1 MQAARRLTRLPP
13 FLFQETRRRVQE
25 ARDRGVDVISLGVGD
40 PDQPTPPHVLDA
52 LARAATDPA
61 NHTYP
66 AGGTRGLPRF
76 RDAAANWYASRFDVT
91 LDPELEVMALIG
103 SKEGN
108 HHLAMGVLDPGDVAI
123 VPDPAYPSYVASA
136 NLAGAEVARIPLRS
150 ENGFMLDFD
159 EIPSGLAA
167 RAKLLWLSY
176 PNNPTT
182 AVAPLRFYERAVDF
196 AHEHD
201 VWLVNDNPYSEIAFD
216 GVRPHSILEVPAARE
231 VAIEFNSL
239 SKTYN
244 MAGWRVGMAV
254 GNATLIDAMARVK
267 ETTDSGVCS
276 AVQHAAVA
284 ALAGPQDVVERM
296 VAAYQGRRDM
306 AVEMLRAADLSVTP
320 PEGTFYI
327 WLPSPPGVPGVEFAS
342 RLLELAGVVVTAGA
356 GYGNHGHGYVRLSLS
371 VDDIRLKEALERIA
385 DVRHHLS

>member
-1 MQAARRLTRLPP
+1 MQVAQRLTRLPP

-66 AGGTRGLPRF
+66 AGGTRGLPEF

-108 HHLAMGVLDPGDVAI
+108 HHLAMGVLDAGDVAI
-123 VPDPAYPSYVASA
+123 VPDPAYPSYLASA
-136 NLAGAEVARIPLRS
+136 NVAGAEVARIPLRP
-150 ENGFMLDFD
+150 ENGFMLDFN
-159 EIPSGLAA
+159 EITPELAA
-167 RAKLLWLSY
+167 RSRLLWLSY

-182 AVAPLRFYERAVDF
+182 AVAPLRFFERAVTF

-216 GVRPHSILEVPAARE
+216 GVRPHSILEIPAARE
-231 VAIEFNSL
+231 VAVEFNSL

-244 MAGWRVGMAV
+244 MAGWRIGMAV

-276 AVQHAAVA
+276 AVQHAGVA
-284 ALAGPQDVVERM
+284 ALEGPQAVVERM

-320 PEGTFYI
+320 PAGTFYI

-356 GYGNHGHGYVRLSLS
+356 GYGDQGRGYVRLSLS
-371 VDDIRLKEALERIA
+371 VDDVRLKEALERIA
-385 DVRHHLS
+385 DVRHKLS

>member
-52 LARAATDPA
+52 LVRAAADPD

-66 AGGTRGLPRF
+66 LGGTRGLPRF
-76 RDAAANWYASRFDVT
+76 RGAVAAWYADRFGVT
-91 LDPELEVMALIG
+91 VDPKLEVTALIG

-108 HHLAMGVLDPGDVAI
+108 HHLAMGVLDAGDLAI

-136 NLAGAEVARIPLRS
+136 HVAEAEVVRVPLRS

-159 EIPSGLAA
+159 EIPPSLAA

-182 AVAPLRFYERAVDF
+182 AVAPLHFFERAVDF
-196 AHEHD
+196 AREHG
-201 VWLVNDNPYSEIAFD
+201 VWLVHDNPYSEIAFD
-216 GVRPHSILEVPAARE
+216 GVRPHSILEVPAARDI
-231 VAIEFNSL
+231 AIEFNSL

-244 MAGWRVGMAV
+244 MAGWRIGMAV
-254 GNATLIDAMARVK
+254 GNATLIEAMARVK

-276 AVQHAAVA
+276 AVQHAGVA
-284 ALAGPQDVVERM
+284 ALEGPQAIVERM
-296 VAAYQGRRDM
+296 VSSYQGRRDM

-320 PEGTFYI
+320 PAGTFYI
-327 WLPSPPGVPGVEFAS
+327 WLPSPPGVPGAEFAS

-356 GYGNHGHGYVRLSLS
+356 GYGDQGRGYARLSLS
-371 VDDIRLKEALERIA
+371 VDDVRLKEALERIT
-385 DVRHHLS
+385 DVRHKLS

>member
-25 ARDRGVDVISLGVGD
+25 ARDHGVDVISLGVGD

-76 RDAAANWYASRFDVT
+76 RDAVANWYANRFGVT

-136 NLAGAEVARIPLRS
+136 NVAGAEVVRIPLRS

-159 EIPSGLAA
+159 EISPGLAA

-182 AVAPLRFYERAVDF
+182 AVAPLRFFERAVDF

-216 GVRPHSILEVPAARE
+216 GIRPHSILEVPAARQ
-231 VAIEFNSL
+231 VAVEFNSL

-254 GNATLIDAMARVK
+254 GNASLIGAMARVK

-276 AVQHAAVA
+276 AVQHAGVA

-327 WLPSPPGVPGVEFAS
+327 WLPSPPGVSGVEFAG

-356 GYGNHGHGYVRLSLS
+356 GYGDHGHGYVRLSLS
-371 VDDIRLKEALERIA
+371 VDDVRLKEALERIA
-385 DVRHHLS
+385 DVRHRLS